1 MPGNFKP
8 GSINDGGFEMMFN
21 FLLMGKPKANYPALK
36 ELGLALRRAMTQKNG
51 GYKDYR
57 KSKDTPVE
65 DFEQIWRGIVIEAL
79 ALVLSGEWE
88 RMEDEL
94 NANRR

>member
-1 MPGNFKP
+1 MPGNFNP
-8 GSINDGGFEMMFN
+8 GGINNDGFDMMWS
-21 FLLMGKPKANYPALK
+21 FLMMGGQKADYPALK
-36 ELGLALRRAMTQKNG
+36 EACMDLRQMMMQKTAG
-51 GYKDYR
+51 QRKDM
-57 KSKDTPVE
+57 KKDLLWTE
-65 DFEQIWRGIVIEAL
+65 LEQVMRCIVIEAM

>member
-8 GSINDGGFEMMFN
+8 GGINDDGFDMMWS
-21 FLLMGKPKANYPALK
+21 FLMMGSQKADYPALK
-36 ELGLALRRAMTQKNG
+36 EACMDLQQMMVQKTAG
-51 GYKDYR
+51 QRKD
-57 KSKDTPVE
+57 KKKDLPWTG
-65 DFEQIWRGIVIEAL
+65 FEQVVRRIVIEAL

-94 NANRR
+94 NDKH